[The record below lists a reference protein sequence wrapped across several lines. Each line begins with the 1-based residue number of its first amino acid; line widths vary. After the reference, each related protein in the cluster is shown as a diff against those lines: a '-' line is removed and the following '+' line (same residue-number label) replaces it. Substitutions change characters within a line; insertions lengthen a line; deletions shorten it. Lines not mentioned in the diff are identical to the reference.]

1 MVQGAHMNINTLP
14 MINAGLNSTSAVL
27 LLMGYSFI
35 RRGNRQAHRFCMV
48 TAFGVSVVFLV
59 SYLVHHALA
68 GIIHYQGQ
76 GWVRQLY
83 FFILTT
89 HTILAVAVPVL
100 AILTLRRALKGDF
113 EKHRKIARITFPIW
127 LYVSVT
133 GVIVYFML
141 YQGFLR

>member
-1 MVQGAHMNINTLP
+1 MNLNTLP
-14 MINAGLNSTSAVL
+14 MINAGLNALSAIL
-27 LLMGYSFI
+27 LFTGHAFI
-35 RRGNRQAHRFCMV
+35 RKGNREAHRFCMT
-48 TAFGVSVVFLV
+48 TAFGVSVVFLI

-68 GIIHYQGQ
+68 GIVHYQGQ
-76 GWVRQLY
+76 GWVRSLY

-100 AILTLRRALKGDF
+100 AIITLSRALKGDF
-113 EKHRKIARITFPIW
+113 EKHRKIARVTYPIW

-141 YQGFLR
+141 YRAFLQ